1 MNRHPQR
8 PDAEEEALLEHF
20 RRHSDVQPS
29 AQLDA
34 RILAA
39 ARAAAQPRPSAWQ
52 RLRQWLFGRP
62 QRWSVAL
69 AGIATL
75 GIGLSLTLRT
85 YEQAPSRYDAPV
97 PAAAPSMQRQAMPQ
111 SPAFYAAPAAP
122 AAMAPQAQERK
133 ALAESAQDEVAPA
146 AKRKAEAEAAE
157 RSAAPPEP
165 EASLRRL
172 LALQRQGDATA
183 VQQLRESLK
192 QRYPQ
197 LDIDKELRQLQ
208 AQP

>member
-20 RRHSDVQPS
+20 RRHSDAQPS

-39 ARAAAQPRPSAWQ
+39 ARAAVPQHPSAWQ
-52 RLRQWLFGRP
+52 RVRQWLFGSP

-69 AGIATL
+69 AGLATL
-75 GIGLSLTLRT
+75 GIGLNLTLRT
-85 YEQAPSRYDAPV
+85 YEQAPPRFDAPA

-111 SPAFYAAPAAP
+111 TPALYSAPAAS
-122 AAMAPQAQERK
+122 APQTEERK
-133 ALAESAQDEVAPA
+133 VLAESASVQDLAAPA
-146 AKRKAEAEAAE
+146 AKRKAEAA
-157 RSAAPPEP
+157 EP
-165 EASLRRL
+165 ETDLRRL
-172 LALQRQGDATA
+172 LELQRQGDAA
-183 VQQLRESLK
+183 AAQQLRTSLR

-197 LDIDKELRQLQ
+197 LDIDKELKRLQ
-208 AQP
+208 AQPE

>member
-20 RRHSDVQPS
+20 RRHSEAEPS

-39 ARAAAQPRPSAWQ
+39 ARAAVRPQASRWQ

-69 AGIATL
+69 AGLATL

-85 YEQAPSRYDAPV
+85 YEQAPRYDAPAPV
-97 PAAAPSMQRQAMPQ
+97 AAPAMQRQAMPQ
-111 SPAFYAAPAAP
+111 APAFYAAPAAP
-122 AAMAPQAQERK
+122 AASAPQADEERK
-133 ALAESAQDEVAPA
+133 VLAERAQDLAAPT
-146 AKRKAEAEAAE
+146 AKRKAEVAEP
-157 RSAAPPEP
+157 RPEP

-172 LALQRQGDATA
+172 LALQRQGDAA
-183 VQQLRESLK
+183 AAQQLRESLA

-197 LDIDKELRQLQ
+197 LDIDGELRRLQ
-208 AQP
+208 AQPH